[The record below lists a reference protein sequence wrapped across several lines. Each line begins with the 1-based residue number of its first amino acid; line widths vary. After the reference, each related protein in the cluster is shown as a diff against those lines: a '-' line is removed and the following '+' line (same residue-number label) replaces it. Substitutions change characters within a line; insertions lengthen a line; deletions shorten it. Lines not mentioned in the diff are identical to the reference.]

1 MKTNIRELDNQ
12 IAFKL
17 YINSKKMNNVYMNIG
32 LKDLGLTYTQY
43 LTMTVLWQEK
53 KLTVKELGTFLTL
66 DSGTMTPLLKK
77 LEKHG
82 YINRKRS
89 LEDERVVIITL
100 TKKGDSLQEN
110 INNLK
115 FEEFNKNLKK
125 LTKVDIKKL
134 NDLLDKLN
142 DSMESE

>member
-1 MKTNIRELDNQ
+1 MKTNITELDNQ

-17 YINSKKMNNVYMNIG
+17 YINSKKITNMYMNIG
-32 LKDLGLTYTQY
+32 LKESGLTYTQY

-82 YINRKRS
+82 YINRNRS

-100 TKKGDSLQEN
+100 TKKGDFLQN
-110 INNLK
+110 DIKNLK

-125 LTKVDIKKL
+125 LNKVDIKKL
-134 NDLLDKLN
+134 NELLDKLN
-142 DSMESE
+142 DSLESE